1 MIRRKSRRGD
11 SEPRPWLD
19 FTVRL
24 GPWAKSRLTRSLLGF
39 AAAAAL
45 GCGEQA
51 VPTNQAVSV
60 PGVNLEGKPVPGV
73 ATNQQAPVP
82 VTKATRPN
90 QASQPEFD
98 TTRMTLKVVSPD
110 PNVASRAYNVGDRIF
125 FAFELTSDLPD
136 EKHATVGYNLML
148 NRVTYDSQWL
158 KKMDLP
164 LPKGTSR
171 YEGERIVKSN
181 WKPGKYQLEPMA
193 FATEFFPPEPGQT
206 LPRSVNYKPLVK
218 PVEIVINDPKKK
230 PAR

>member
-1 MIRRKSRRGD
+1 MIS
-11 SEPRPWLD
+11 PRVLLVSKI
-19 FTVRL
+19 F
-24 GPWAKSRLTRSLLGF
+24 SRLLLNRSGWVILVAPF
-39 AAAAAL
+39 C
-45 GCGEQA
+45 GCAESPSPNRPSR
-51 VPTNQAVSV
+51 PTEPPSIEIGSV
-60 PGVNLEGKPVPGV
+60 QFNGKSAGGLSSGKDQGPKLAPGTN
-73 ATNQQAPVP
+73 ATKKSDEPI
-82 VTKATRPN
+82 
-90 QASQPEFD
+90 FD

-230 PAR
+230 PSR